1 MRFPLSRFRGVDR
14 TRFWNCRGLDS
25 PLARKIS
32 GGCCKLLRSLRRP
45 LIGLLQVLGLLQV
58 QRECNATAVERSL
71 AKSDRTRESLDRRA
85 RLEMGI
91 ENELGHGQDAS
102 GLQGVENLA

>member
-1 MRFPLSRFRGVDR
+1 M
-14 TRFWNCRGLDS
+14 
-25 PLARKIS
+25 
-32 GGCCKLLRSLRRP
+32 
-45 LIGLLQVLGLLQV
+45 GLLQV
-58 QRECNATAVERSL
+58 QRECNAIAVERSL

-91 ENELGHGQDAS
+91 ENELSHRQDAS

>member
-1 MRFPLSRFRGVDR
+1 MTGGEAIPACVGMSRRY
-14 TRFWNCRGLDS
+14 
-25 PLARKIS
+25 
-32 GGCCKLLRSLRRP
+32 CKLSRSLRR
-45 LIGLLQVLGLLQV
+45 LVIGLLQV
-58 QRECNATAVERSL
+58 QRECDAIAVERSL

-102 GLQGVENLA
+102 GLQGVENLS

>member
-1 MRFPLSRFRGVDR
+1 VEGVASFYVR
-14 TRFWNCRGLDS
+14 CVV
-25 PLARKIS
+25 
-32 GGCCKLLRSLRRP
+32 P

-102 GLQGVENLA
+102 RLQGVENLA